1 METSQQKFILEEL
14 NSCKVCEIQDK
25 YIDNIKEVSTIVIRN
40 ILNQKFFNGSNM
52 KALLCLFH
60 TLILSTAKTKE
71 EKGLYNL
78 SKDIQ
83 KWIIK
88 TQKLGVNSVEG
99 IVYITD
105 IFVKDIQVII
115 KTPQEIKRDPKDT
128 DEYFEYR
135 KRREGQDAFESIIR
149 EYFIGIKSM
158 NKLRYLTPSFVY
170 TFGAFLCPIITPEA
184 TKICTSNFSNV
195 GKNNAFV
202 LYERI
207 PGESLEKLIKTNEI
221 NFNQWLLIFIQTLL
235 GLEVAQREVRFTHFD
250 LHTDNLMVRKKDN
263 FNYTIPLDI
272 NTYNIKDPELIPV
285 IIDLGTSSSY
295 IENRY
300 IGCFDFAKY
309 GMLNFMVPGYDMYK
323 LMLYSLLASYKYKNK
338 ELVDGITS
346 LFRFYDLAFHRPLE
360 YGSDDP
366 YGILH
371 IGLVGVQVAESNY
384 CALASYSRAATY
396 TPLMMVEWIMNEYKD
411 ILSPNIIVTDRKE
424 YLPIIYSSTI
434 KEYDDIFKHN
444 KEGQIKAINI
454 INSCIKTRPSYVMT
468 KYNIQI
474 LEKYNISL
482 LSTEISDHIKRLNN
496 YLKINTKLV
505 DVDKAM
511 LQKVFNIPIPT
522 QDALTD
528 IRDTILSIPI
538 REYDPDIKRKATE
551 ALNILVYQEMLNP
564 YLQFYFT
571 IYETKT
577 EDIFVEWIQ
586 DFLSSEIYKFY
597 TNNASQNERVIR
609 WGQTLLASIL

>member
-1 METSQQKFILEEL
+1 
-14 NSCKVCEIQDK
+14 
-25 YIDNIKEVSTIVIRN
+25 
-40 ILNQKFFNGSNM
+40 
-52 KALLCLFH
+52 
-60 TLILSTAKTKE
+60 
-71 EKGLYNL
+71 
-78 SKDIQ
+78 
-83 KWIIK
+83 
-88 TQKLGVNSVEG
+88 
-99 IVYITD
+99 
-105 IFVKDIQVII
+105 
-115 KTPQEIKRDPKDT
+115 
-128 DEYFEYR
+128 
-135 KRREGQDAFESIIR
+135 
-149 EYFIGIKSM
+149 
-158 NKLRYLTPSFVY
+158 
-170 TFGAFLCPIITPEA
+170 
-184 TKICTSNFSNV
+184 
-195 GKNNAFV
+195 
-202 LYERI
+202 
-207 PGESLEKLIKTNEI
+207 
-221 NFNQWLLIFIQTLL
+221 
-235 GLEVAQREVRFTHFD
+235 
-250 LHTDNLMVRKKDN
+250 
-263 FNYTIPLDI
+263 
-272 NTYNIKDPELIPV
+272 
-285 IIDLGTSSSY
+285 
-295 IENRY
+295 
-300 IGCFDFAKY
+300 
-309 GMLNFMVPGYDMYK
+309 
-323 LMLYSLLASYKYKNK
+323 
-338 ELVDGITS
+338 
-346 LFRFYDLAFHRPLE
+346 
-360 YGSDDP
+360 
-366 YGILH
+366 
-371 IGLVGVQVAESNY
+371 
-384 CALASYSRAATY
+384 
-396 TPLMMVEWIMNEYKD
+396 MMVEWIMNEYKD